1 MSQAKDKFKQV
12 HALLQAMPQQGRQ
25 KLLGQLK
32 GINPQFAPKTQ
43 KTNKAASKKL
53 ESQEQETVEIEF
65 EESIPEFSCL
75 QNLTSKMI
83 QKVFHAIER
92 TQWLKALKIVE
103 PEFKEYLLNHLS
115 VRVRADLAEDL
126 RLLGPVRLKD
136 ASEACDFIIKTAWEM
151 EKKGSIKGLTD
162 ESNKPWI

>member
-1 MSQAKDKFKQV
+1 MSQAKDKFKQI

-32 GINPQFAPKTQ
+32 GINPKFAPQSIQSNQAKP
-43 KTNKAASKKL
+43 KNIK
-53 ESQEQETVEIEF
+53 SQEQDVIDTKINQF
-65 EESIPEFSCL
+65 IPEFSCL
-75 QNLTSKMI
+75 QNLSSKMI
-83 QKVFHAIER
+83 QKVFHSIER
-92 TQWLKALKIVE
+92 TQWLKALKIAE

-136 ASEACDFIIKTAWEM
+136 ASEACEFIIKHAWDM
-151 EKKGSIKGLTD
+151 ERKGIIKGLTR
-162 ESNKPWI
+162 